1 MAQHNFGNC
10 VHKVLRH
17 EGGYVNHPDDPG
29 GITNLGVT
37 KKVYDAWTGKESTV
51 DQMKALTDEDVKP
64 IYEENYWNKIKGDE
78 LPNGLDLCIFDFGV
92 NAGPSR
98 AAKMIQKMA
107 DTTVDGGI
115 GPNTIKA
122 INALVKKDGLEE
134 VIKLYQAKRQAY
146 YESLKHFDTFGRGW
160 TRRNED
166 TTAYALEMAEWPE
179 QWNEQS
185 PEEKAK
191 IKAEEEAAK

>member
-37 KKVYDAWTGKESTV
+37 KKVYDEWTGKESTV
-51 DQMKALTDEDVKP
+51 DQMKALDDEDVKP

-115 GPNTIKA
+115 GPNSIKA

>member
-51 DQMKALTDEDVKP
+51 DQMKALDDEDVKP

-166 TTAYALEMAEWPE
+166 TTAYALEMAEWPTE
-179 QWNEQS
+179 WNEQS

>member
-51 DQMKALTDEDVKP
+51 DQMKALNDEDVKP

-134 VIKLYQAKRQAY
+134 VINLYQTKRQAY

>member
-37 KKVYDAWTGKESTV
+37 KKVYDEWTGKESTV
-51 DQMKALTDEDVKP
+51 DQMKALNDEDVKP

-115 GPNTIKA
+115 GPNSIKA

>member
-51 DQMKALTDEDVKP
+51 DQMKALNDEDVKP

-115 GPNTIKA
+115 GPNSIKA

-166 TTAYALEMAEWPE
+166 TTAYALEMAEWPTE
-179 QWNEQS
+179 WNEQS

>member
-51 DQMKALTDEDVKP
+51 DQMKALDDEDVKP

>member
-1 MAQHNFGNC
+1 MAKNNFGNC

-37 KKVYDAWTGKESTV
+37 KKVYDAWIGKESTV
-51 DQMKALTDEDVKP
+51 DQMKALDDEDVKP
-64 IYEENYWNKIKGDE
+64 IYEENYWNKIKGDD
-78 LPNGLDLCIFDFGV
+78 LPQGLDLCIFDFGV

-107 DTTVDGGI
+107 GTTVDGGI
-115 GPNTIKA
+115 GPNSIKA
-122 INALVKKDGLEE
+122 INALVEKDGLEE
-134 VIKLYQAKRQAY
+134 VINLYQLKRQAY

-160 TRRNED
+160 TARNND
-166 TTAYALEMAEWPE
+166 TTEYALEMAEWPE
-179 QWNEQS
+179 AWNDQS
-185 PEEKAK
+185 EEEIAQ

>member
-37 KKVYDAWTGKESTV
+37 KKVYDEWTGKESTV
-51 DQMKALTDEDVKP
+51 DQMKALDDEDVKP